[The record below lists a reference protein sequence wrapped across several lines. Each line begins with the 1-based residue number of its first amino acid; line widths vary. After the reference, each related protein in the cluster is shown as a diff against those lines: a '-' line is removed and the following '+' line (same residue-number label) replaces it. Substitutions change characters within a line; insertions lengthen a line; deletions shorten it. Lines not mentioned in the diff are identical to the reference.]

1 MKNGSDFND
10 GAFFDIDH
18 LLYLFFSSEG
28 RINRQRYIIGF
39 LMIIAFAVIVA
50 AIALSFG
57 FWLTSVILFGIG
69 YFADIM
75 LVIKRLRDRDRNPW
89 LAVLFFVPIVQ
100 FWLYFE
106 FWVLPGTKGDNRF
119 GSDHRHYE

>member
-119 GSDHRHYE
+119 GSDPRHYE